1 MFYDALES
9 QRLLYHSADQQYI
22 PRISHHEKR
31 NDMYYWVWEAARFVD
46 WEAACRL

>member
-22 PRISHHEKR
+22 YRAFPAMKR
-31 NDMYYWVWEAARFVD
+31 ETIYIIGFGKLPIDA
-46 WEAACRL
+46 